1 MLNHQLHYN
10 PERTD
15 KWYTGGG
22 FLFNYYFGAVHL
34 ALIDAYKLDELD
46 VSVVQANIE
55 KAKAQLKA
63 KSEKRRVYA
72 EIVTE
77 FLEPL
82 ADTLEKYEFEFLA

>member
-1 MLNHQLHYN
+1 MFRHQLHYN

-22 FLFNYYFGAVHL
+22 FLFNYYYGAVHL

-46 VSVVQANIE
+46 VNIVQSNIE

-63 KSEKRRVYA
+63 KSEKRRAHA
-72 EIVTE
+72 EIVTN

-82 ADTLEKYEFEFLA
+82 AETLEKHEFEFLA